1 VSGRAAGGRMGGFAQ
16 LVIGPAGCG
25 KSTYCAALGEHA
37 GAVGRALRV
46 VNLDPAAERFAY
58 APALDVRD
66 LVTVPD
72 VMEALGLGPNGALI
86 YCMEYLEAHLSDWLA
101 PALEE
106 FGEGEYLVFDC
117 PGQIELYSHVPAFR
131 GIVERLRAEGFQ
143 VAAVYMLDAH
153 FMADAAKFIAGSLQ
167 ALAAMARL
175 ELPHL
180 NVVTKLDMLEPD
192 NREEVQR
199 YLDLDARELRD
210 ALQADLSPGFR
221 RLNEAVAALVD
232 EHNMVSYCPL
242 DYSDEDSLQDLLAQV
257 DNAIQ
262 YGEDLE
268 VRDTLRASDEAEA
281 ERAWEREG
289 QAGLGGLHL

>member
-1 VSGRAAGGRMGGFAQ
+1 LGRGGTMGGFAQ

-25 KSTYCAALGEHA
+25 KSTYCAALAEHA

-46 VNLDPAAERFAY
+46 VNLDPAAERFRY

-72 VMEALGLGPNGALI
+72 VMEALDLGPNGALV

-131 GIVERLRAEGFQ
+131 AFVERLRAEGFQ

-180 NVVTKLDMLEPD
+180 NVVTKMDMLEPD
-192 NREEVQR
+192 NRADVLK
-199 YLDLDARELRD
+199 YLDPDARELAA
-210 ALQADLSPGFR
+210 ALGAGLSPGFR
-221 RLNEAVAALVD
+221 RLNEAVAGLVG
-232 EHNMVSYCPL
+232 EYNMVSFCAL
-242 DYSDEDSLQDLLAQV
+242 DYSDEESVGDLLAQI

-268 VRDTLRASDEAEA
+268 VRDTLRASDEADA
-281 ERAWEREG
+281 ERAWEREA
-289 QAGLGGLHL
+289 QAGFGGLSL